1 VSPEL
6 DDVCVI
12 GTGAG
17 GGVLAHALVE
27 RGLRVVSVEQG
38 DALPPDYFAAVNP
51 PGRPESFGLRP
62 AVRFP
67 IDPHGFAFIHEL
79 YAAADELSAS
89 PASAEAFTQYQI
101 HAVNGL
107 TNLWNGVSV
116 RLAPE
121 DFAGWPVSYGDLER
135 HYAGAERLIGV
146 CGSREGLPEL
156 PDGVFLPHKRLRPP
170 DQLFKDAALGLPGH
184 DIRVIPNRKAV
195 ETRPE
200 RENRCRDTGGCLG
213 GCPYDSVYKFS
224 SHLLPMLND
233 SGRFTLRAGAKAAAL
248 LCPEPGGP
256 VTGLAVIDTRTGERQ
271 VIRAKTYVLA
281 AGALETPRILFNSAS
296 AGNPGGLANSSGLL
310 GVGLQ
315 DNPKVLLTTSLFKLW
330 GAKKRWEAGFGD
342 HLLVLARARTNG
354 GSLFHCIGQMVHQT
368 PAAPLYLPWLSRCP
382 ARLKPWLARLLY
394 RSYAT
399 LAFFGPADRNPANRL
414 TRSSQADRHGV
425 PHVDVHYRESGLEKG
440 MRRAMMALG
449 EKLLRRASATLIL
462 REDARPGLGIHYAG
476 TAAMS
481 ASPGL
486 GVVDANLKCHDHPN
500 LYICDASVVPRLPEK
515 HLTLTVMA
523 LAKRLGERLGRHGAG
538 APQP

>member
-1 VSPEL
+1 MNAETH
-6 DDVCVI
+6 DICVV

-27 RGLRVVSVEQG
+27 GGLRVVCVEQG
-38 DALPPDYFAAVNP
+38 DALPKNYFTAVNP

-79 YAAADELSAS
+79 YAGPDELSAS

-116 RLAPE
+116 RLTPE
-121 DFAGWPVSYGDLER
+121 DFAGWPVGYADLEH
-135 HYAGAERLIGV
+135 HYAATERLIGV

-156 PDGVFLPHKRLRPP
+156 PDGEFLPHKRLRPP
-170 DQLFKDAALGLPGH
+170 DELFRDAALGLPGH
-184 DIRVIPNRKAV
+184 GIRVIPNRKAV
-195 ETRPE
+195 ETRSE
-200 RENRCRDTGGCLG
+200 RENRCRDSGGCLG

-224 SHLLPMLND
+224 SHLLPGLKAT
-233 SGRFTLRAGAKAAAL
+233 GRFTLIAGAKAVAL
-248 LCPEPGGP
+248 ECHEPGGP
-256 VTGLAVIDTRTGERQ
+256 VTGLTVLDTRTGERTT
-271 VIRAKTYVLA
+271 IRAKTYVLS

-296 AGNPGGLANSSGLL
+296 PNTPAGLANSSGLL

-315 DNPKVLLTTSLFKLW
+315 DNPKVLLTTSLWRLW
-330 GAKKRWEAGFGD
+330 GTRKRWEAGFGD
-342 HLLVLARARTNG
+342 HLLVLAGARTHG
-354 GSLFHCIGQMVHQT
+354 GSRFRCIGQMVHQM
-368 PAAPLYLPWLSRCP
+368 PSSPLYLPWLSRCP

-399 LAFFGPADRNPANRL
+399 LAFFGPADRSSANRL
-414 TRSSQADRHGV
+414 TPSSRADRHGV
-425 PHVDVHYRESGLEKG
+425 PHVDVHYRESGLEKS
-440 MRRAMMALG
+440 MRRAMMTLG

-481 ASPGL
+481 ASSHL
-486 GVVDANLKCHDHPN
+486 GVVDQNLKCHDNPN
-500 LYICDASVVPRLPEK
+500 LYICDASVIPRLPEK

-523 LAKRLGERLGRHGAG
+523 LARRLGEHLAGRGVPAS
-538 APQP
+538 QP

>member
-1 VSPEL
+1 MSAEL
-6 DDVCVI
+6 HDICVI

-17 GGVLAHALVE
+17 GGVLAHALVT
-27 RGLRVVSVEQG
+27 RGLRVISVEQG
-38 DALPPDYFAAVNP
+38 DALPKDYFTAVNP
-51 PGRPESFGLRP
+51 PGRPSSFGLRP

-79 YAAADELSAS
+79 YAGADELSAS
-89 PASAEAFTQYQI
+89 PASAGDFTQYQI

-121 DFAGWPVSYGDLER
+121 DFAGWPLSYADLER
-135 HYAGAERLIGV
+135 HYAETELLIGV
-146 CGSREGLPEL
+146 CGSREGMPEL
-156 PDGVFLPHKRLRPP
+156 PDGVFLPHKGLRPP
-170 DQLFKDAALGLPGH
+170 DILFKEAALGLPGH
-184 DIRVIPNRKAV
+184 HIRVIPNRKAV

-213 GCPYDSVYKFS
+213 GCPHDSVYKFS
-224 SHLLPMLND
+224 SHLLPKLEA
-233 SGRFTLRAGAKAAAL
+233 SGRFTLRAGAKAVAL

-256 VTGLAVIDTRTGERQ
+256 VTGLAVLDTRSGERD
-271 VIRAKTYVLA
+271 VIRAKTYVLS

-296 AGNPGGLANSSGLL
+296 AQNPGGLANSSGLL

-315 DNPKVLLTTSLFKLW
+315 DNPKVLLTTSLWKLW
-330 GAKKRWEAGFGD
+330 GTKKRWEAGFGD
-342 HLLVLARARTNG
+342 HLLVLARARTRG
-354 GSLFHCIGQMVHQT
+354 GSSFNCIGQMVHQT
-368 PAAPLYLPWLSRCP
+368 PSAPLYLPWLSRSP

-399 LAFFGPADRNPANRL
+399 LAFFGPADKSPANRL
-414 TRSSQADRHGV
+414 TPSSQADRHGV
-425 PHVDVHYRESGLEKG
+425 PHVDVHYRESGLEKAI
-440 MRRAMMALG
+440 RRAMMSLG
-449 EKLLRRASATLIL
+449 ERLLRRASATLFL

-481 ASPGL
+481 ASPGR
-486 GVVDANLKCHDHPN
+486 GVVDENLKCHDHPN
-500 LYICDASVVPRLPEK
+500 LFICDASVVPKLPEK

-523 LAKRLGERLGRHGAG
+523 LATRLGEHLARRAAHAR
-538 APQP
+538 QP